1 MGHARHGAGRTLAV
15 PHGSPQRDRQS
26 PLTSGIVPP
35 GWHAEIKRWALC
47 AFYVV
52 SYFGVGILFYSHVER
67 KPCEDDADPMCTEP
81 WSPVDSVY
89 FVMVSMSTVGY
100 GDLAPSTPVSRV
112 FTLFFIIYGIV
123 VPFASLA
130 SQLATVMDHA
140 SKYFQK
146 VMAHCF
152 GHRDLREWLRCSD
165 EMDEAMA
172 NAPGAII
179 FWVSNMFVP
188 VMMFTTWQLFCACIF
203 MVLQDLTFPLSFY
216 HCVVTATTV
225 GYGDVPVMEESRPFA
240 VIHIGV
246 GVALLGACI
255 AEVPALFDIRSVQIR
270 QLEILQRALDV
281 EMIKQ
286 LDRDGNGVD
295 KLEFCI
301 GILIEIGAELGGLP
315 LQWEDIVPFIK
326 QFEAFDVDKS
336 GHLSTED
343 LELMA
348 STMEANRTEL
358 RHQFTRQMSMRI
370 HREALSA
377 EGSMGMVESPQSPQA
392 SVATN
397 ASWAEMRE
405 KVARQVSDASNASWA
420 EMRQKAARQVK
431 SPALLAA
438 TDPEAAANASVDL
451 RQAVESRGS
460 SLCSPSRTPGAIARQ
475 VSL

>member
-1 MGHARHGAGRTLAV
+1 MPAG
-15 PHGSPQRDRQS
+15 
-26 PLTSGIVPP
+26 
-35 GWHAEIKRWALC
+35 WYAELKRWFHC
-47 AFYVV
+47 AFLVI

-67 KPCEDDADPMCTEP
+67 KACEDDAEPMCTEP

-146 VMAHCF
+146 VIAHCF
-152 GHRDLREWLRCSD
+152 GHRDLREWFRQAD
-165 EMDEAMA
+165 EMDEVLA

-203 MVLQDLTFPLSFY
+203 MVLQDLTFPLSLY

-225 GYGDVPVMEESRPFA
+225 GYGDVPIMEESRPFA

-270 QLEILQRALDV
+270 QLEILQRVLDV
-281 EMIKQ
+281 EMIMQ

-301 GILIEIGAELGGLP
+301 GILIEIGAELAGLP

-348 STMEANRTEL
+348 STMEANRSEL
-358 RHQFTRQMSMRI
+358 RKQLSRQMSMRWH
-370 HREALSA
+370 HREAVPV
-377 EGSMGMVESPQSPQA
+377 EGSVVESPHSPICSQ
-392 SVATN
+392 
-397 ASWAEMRE
+397 
-405 KVARQVSDASNASWA
+405 ASNASIASWV
-420 EMRQKAARQVK
+420 EMRQKSLTGREV
-431 SPALLAA
+431 SPVLAEISPEVETIRA
-438 TDPEAAANASVDL
+438 TAVASLPLVDL

-460 SLCSPSRTPGAIARQ
+460 SLCSPSRTPGSIARQ